1 MVDTAMSQMI
11 TIPPA
16 IFRDEALTVGP
27 LRLYAVLE
35 ANPTIS
41 LGQAARTLGHSRK
54 TISTWIKILT
64 DKQYVVIERRAT
76 CASDEA
82 LFRFPLR
89 GAQA

>member
-1 MVDTAMSQMI
+1 MI
-11 TIPPA
+11 EIPPA

-35 ANPTIS
+35 ENPTIS

-54 TISTWIKILT
+54 SISTWIKILT
-64 DKQYVVIERRAT
+64 DKKYVVIKRRAT

-82 LFRFPLR
+82 LFHFPLR
-89 GAQA
+89 GAPPIT